1 MSTTSANMSLLIPE
15 TGDTDYPTS
24 VTTSLTTLD
33 THTHASGS
41 GVQIPTGGITDLAV
55 TTAKLAA
62 NAVTT
67 AKITDA
73 NVTRAKLEAVGQQ
86 LSGSVT
92 QSQTALAVTDVA
104 GLTVSITTTGRPVII
119 ALVGTTTGGGCDVIN
134 NRTNP
139 TVIDIPFVRFVRDA
153 TTIANFR
160 LGTQINAFPATSF
173 NVSYPVGGFL
183 MIDAPAAGSYTY
195 KVQTGSCDASST
207 VDFVG
212 VQLMAYEL

>member
-1 MSTTSANMSLLIPE
+1 MSTTSSNMSLLIPV

-24 VTTSLTTLD
+24 ITTSLTTLD
-33 THTHASGS
+33 AHTHASGS
-41 GVQIPTGGITDLAV
+41 GVQIPTGGIADLAV

-67 AKITDA
+67 AKITDG
-73 NVTRAKLEAVGQQ
+73 NVTRAKLVSVGQQ

-92 QSQTALAVTDVA
+92 QTQTAFAATDVT
-104 GLTVSITTTGRPVII
+104 GLTVSITTTGRPVIV
-119 ALVGTTTGGGCDVIN
+119 ALIGTSTGGGCDISN

-139 TVIDIPFVRFVRDA
+139 TAIDIPVVKFVRDA

-160 LGTQINAFPATSF
+160 LGTLIDPFPATLF

-183 MIDAPAAGSYTY
+183 MIDAPAAGTYTY
-195 KVQTGSCDASST
+195 KVQTEACDASSY
-207 VDFVG
+207 VVFIG